1 MTEIFITNIQTK
13 IQAKQVLDF
22 IIVTNPD
29 LKITYDL
36 NETVNSYPC
45 GHAILRVEGD
55 KVDPQ
60 IILTALNSSG
70 YKCEILEDKVCV

>member
-29 LKITYDL
+29 LKLTYDL

-45 GHAILRVEGD
+45 GYTILRVEGD

-60 IILTALNSSG
+60 IILTALKILSG
-70 YKCEILEDKVCV
+70 YLSN